1 MTEFHNRLDYKIKT
15 LSKPNESE
23 DVVNRVVWVCNKYFM
38 LGVVAHTFKPGTGEA
53 VAGRSLSFRPARATQ

>member
-38 LGVVAHTFKPGTGEA
+38 LGVVAHTFKPSIWHAQTGKFLW
-53 VAGRSLSFRPARATQ
+53 V